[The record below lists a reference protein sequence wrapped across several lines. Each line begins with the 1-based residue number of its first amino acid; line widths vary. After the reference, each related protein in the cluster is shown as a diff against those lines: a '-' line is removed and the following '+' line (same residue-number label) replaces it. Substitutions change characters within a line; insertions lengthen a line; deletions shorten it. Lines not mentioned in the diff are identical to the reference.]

1 MSRFRSP
8 VRRGTAPASQP
19 RKRFAFAAR
28 IATAA
33 AFLTLVGAP
42 APASADGL
50 LTGGP
55 TGPTSDNTP
64 TFTWEAVVP
73 ASCAIDG
80 GTPAPCAS
88 PFSTPELADGPHV
101 VEIQA
106 GVAIEARN
114 IVVDTVAPL
123 VRMTGSDEDRTEP
136 TASYEFAAEAGT
148 DTTCAVDTGDFAPC
162 TSPYTTKPLG
172 NGSHIV
178 RVRATDAAGNHGE
191 ASRVVRMTVA
201 APDTTIV
208 AGPDGYT
215 AEKKPS
221 FTFTSTRPGSA
232 FRCQVDDGTPFDC
245 PASWAPT
252 DDLTLGG
259 HVLRVSAVDVAGNV
273 DASPAERQFIVAT
286 CEKTVTIGPVEVAA
300 DCLRNA
306 GGKLVADGRVKVNG
320 ITFTPRRP
328 NGEIATITVDVP
340 NRKIAVRDAQ
350 LRMGSIVL
358 FHGDLEFGV
367 PAEETFVLANIDTD
381 TKSKSDE
388 PKDDTEAAL
397 DLPGDDDAQ
406 AAGLPIR
413 GTAKLELSKGTAI
426 LTAGIELPKVFTDA
440 EGKGITGTVKVTSD
454 NANGLRLA
462 QARVT
467 APLAMIGKVEFQNL
481 SVAFLGDGEGS
492 TSTTCNLPTP
502 GLKWEGS
509 ASVVVMPAPGRPELK
524 NVQLGLA
531 DGKFSHASATL
542 YPPAGGAELGAGVK
556 VTKLQVS
563 LCAGPPVKL
572 EGRAGLTALPGAD
585 GKPRLEIPDAG
596 LIYTAGERQKPWT
609 IRAEAPEAK
618 IGGDIPITFS
628 DLFLQISGNGAVD
641 FGGAVK
647 FSVPI
652 KGSAG
657 PASIDAS
664 VNVEAKAEGF
674 VEGSRYSVSLD
685 AKGCFNGS
693 FKIDPAPSVGIPDIC
708 TGIEGVVSSK
718 GFAVC
723 GSLKVGDKNIG
734 RVGAGKEWDKPLEF
748 FGKSCDVGGFKEQR
762 QVEPPA
768 EEETP
773 TEAPEDGPV
782 GDTPVDSAKP
792 ASLRARRAAAVGG
805 GRFTVPAGS
814 RGVLVAVRGTRGK
827 APHVTLHGPAGER
840 IPTPAAVN
848 GSAKTDR
855 STAFANVATA
865 TTYVALRAPAAGEW
879 TAVPVAGS
887 AADVAAVSVAPL
899 LAPLKITGSV
909 RRARGH
915 GRTHVVAIKAARR
928 PGQRI
933 TLLERG
939 TGVAH
944 RIGTIEAS
952 GAVSFSSGSGPAGR
966 RTIEALVEQDGVPR
980 DRIVIGSFDAAGPAA
995 PARPAALRLT
1005 RSGRTLTVAWGKAQR
1020 AHRYGVRVET
1030 TDGRALFFVSGGD
1043 ARRLTVPGLDRHL
1056 GLRVRVVGL
1065 RDDNTAGRAR
1075 VATATP
1081 ASTTT
1086 KRSKR

>member
-8 VRRGTAPASQP
+8 VRRGNAPASRP
-19 RKRFAFAAR
+19 RKRSV
-28 IATAA
+28 TAA
-33 AFLTLVGAP
+33 LLASVAASLAVAASP
-42 APASADGL
+42 AAADGL

-55 TGPTSDNTP
+55 TGPTSDHTP
-64 TFTWEAVVP
+64 TFTWEAAVP

-80 GTPAPCAS
+80 KTPEPCVT
-88 PFSTPELADGPHV
+88 PFTTPELADGPHV
-101 VEIQA
+101 IEIQA
-106 GVAIEARN
+106 GAEIEARN

-123 VRMTGSDEDRTEP
+123 VQMTGSDADRTEP
-136 TASYEFAAEAGT
+136 TATYEFTAEAGT
-148 DTTCAVDTGDFAPC
+148 DASCAVDTGEFEPC
-162 TSPYTTKPLG
+162 TSPFTTKPLA
-172 NGSHIV
+172 NGTHIV

-191 ASRVVRMTVA
+191 ASRVVRMEVA

-208 AGPDGYT
+208 AGPGGYT
-215 AEKKPS
+215 DERKPA
-221 FTFTSTRPGSA
+221 FTFTSTRPGSS
-232 FRCQVDDGTPFDC
+232 FRCTIDDAKPIEC
-245 PASWAPT
+245 PATWAPLE
-252 DDLTLGG
+252 DLALGG
-259 HVLRVSAVDVAGNV
+259 HTLKVAAVDAAGNV
-273 DASPAERQFIVAT
+273 DTTPAQRDFIVAT
-286 CEKTVTIGPVEVAA
+286 CDKTVKIGAVEIAA

-306 GGKLVADGRVKVNG
+306 GGKLVSNGRVKVNG
-320 ITFTPRRP
+320 VTFTPRRE
-328 NGEIATITVDVP
+328 NGDHATVTIDVAK
-340 NRKIAVRDAQ
+340 RKVNVLDAQ

-358 FHGDLEFGV
+358 FHGDLEFV
-367 PAEETFVLANIDTD
+367 IPEAETFVLAEIDTE
-381 TKSKSDE
+381 TKSAKDAPKSDS
-388 PKDDTEAAL
+388 EAAL
-397 DLPGDDDAQ
+397 DLKGDDDAQ

-440 EGKGITGTVKVTSD
+440 EGHGITGTVKVTSD
-454 NANGLRLA
+454 NTNGLRLA

-492 TSTTCNLPTP
+492 TSKTCNLPSP

-524 NVQLGLA
+524 NVELGLA

-572 EGRAGLTALPGAD
+572 EGRAGLTALPGKD

-596 LIYTAGERQKPWT
+596 LIYTGAYEKKPWT
-609 IRAEAPEAK
+609 IRAEAPTAK

-657 PASIDAS
+657 PASLDAS
-664 VNVEAKAEGF
+664 VAVEAKAEGF
-674 VEGSRYSVSLD
+674 VEGPRYSVGLE

-693 FKIDPAPSVGIPDIC
+693 FKIDPAPSVSIPDIC

-734 RVGAGKEWDKPLEF
+734 RVGAGKEWDKSLQF
-748 FGKSCDVGGFKEQR
+748 FGNSCDVGDFKEQR
-762 QVEPPA
+762 QITPPA
-768 EEETP
+768 D
-773 TEAPEDGPV
+773 EAPTTPEDDRPV
-782 GDTPVDSAKP
+782 GDVPVDPAEP

-805 GRFTVPAGS
+805 GRFTIPRGS
-814 RGVLVAVRGTRGK
+814 RSVLVAVQGTGGTP
-827 APHVTLHGPAGER
+827 PHVTLHGPAGER
-840 IPTPAAVN
+840 VPTPADPA

-865 TTYVALRAPAAGEW
+865 TTYVALRAPKAGEW

-887 AADVAAVSVAPL
+887 AARVDRVNVAPL
-899 LAPLKITGSV
+899 LAPVKLRGSV
-909 RRARGH
+909 HRGR
-915 GRTHVVAIKAARR
+915 GKQRSVAISAARR

-944 RIGTIEAS
+944 HLGTIE
-952 GAVSFSSGSGPAGR
+952 GTDRVSFTPAAGPAGR
-966 RTIEALVEQDGVPR
+966 RTIEAVVEQDGVPR
-980 DRIVIGSFDAAGPAA
+980 DRFVVDAFDVAGPAA
-995 PARPAALRLT
+995 PARPSRVT
-1005 RSGRTLTVAWGKAQR
+1005 FRRTGTTLSVAWRKAAR
-1020 AHRYGVRVET
+1020 AQRYGVRVET
-1030 TDGRALFFVSGGD
+1030 TDGRALFFTTDG
-1043 ARRLTVPGLDRHL
+1043 AQRRLTVPGLDRELHL
-1056 GLRVRVVGL
+1056 TVRVVGL
-1065 RDDNTAGRAR
+1065 STDNTAGRAR
-1075 VATATP
+1075 VAEAEP
-1081 ASTTT
+1081 VQAKP

>member
-8 VRRGTAPASQP
+8 VRRAL
-19 RKRFAFAAR
+19 
-28 IATAA
+28 ATA
-33 AFLTLVGAP
+33 FTLLTLSASP
-42 APASADGL
+42 AAAEGL

-55 TGPTSDNTP
+55 TGPTADSTP

-80 GTPAPCAS
+80 GTPTPCAS
-88 PFSTPELADGPHV
+88 PFTTPELLDGPHV

-123 VRMTGSDEDRTEP
+123 VQMTGSDDDRTEP
-136 TASYEFAAEAGT
+136 TATYEFTAEAGT

-162 TSPYTTKPLG
+162 TSPFTTKALG

-178 RVRATDAAGNHGE
+178 RVRGTDAAGNHGE
-191 ASRVVRMTVA
+191 ASRVVRMMVA

-221 FTFTSTRPGSA
+221 FTFTSSRPGSS
-232 FRCQVDDGTPFDC
+232 FRCTLDERKPIEC
-245 PASWAPT
+245 PATWAPLE
-252 DDLTLGG
+252 DLPLGG
-259 HVLRVSAVDVAGNV
+259 HTLKVAAVDAAGNV
-273 DASPAERQFIVAT
+273 DSSPAQRDFIVAS
-286 CEKTVTIGPVEVAA
+286 CDKTATIGPVEVAA

-306 GGKLVADGRVKVNG
+306 GGKLVASGRVKVNG
-320 ITFTPRRP
+320 ITFSPRRP
-328 NGEIATITVDVP
+328 NGDDATITIDVA
-340 NRKIAVRDAQ
+340 NRKINVIDAQ

-358 FHGDLEFGV
+358 YHGDLEFGV
-367 PAEETFVLANIDTD
+367 PAEDTFVLANIDTD
-381 TKSKSDE
+381 TKSLTDK
-388 PKDDTEAAL
+388 PKDDSEAAL

-440 EGKGITGTVKVTSD
+440 EGRGITGTVKVTSD

-492 TSTTCNLPTP
+492 TSKTCNLPTP

-524 NVQLGLA
+524 NVELGLA

-572 EGRAGLTALPGAD
+572 EGRAGLTALPGND

-596 LIYTAGERQKPWT
+596 LIYTGAHEKKPWT
-609 IRAEAPEAK
+609 IRAEAPTAK
-618 IGGDIPITFS
+618 IGGDIPITFT
-628 DLFLQISGNGAVD
+628 DLFLQVSGNGAVD

-652 KGSAG
+652 KGTAG
-657 PASIDAS
+657 PASLDAS

-674 VEGSRYSVSLD
+674 VEGSRYSVALD

-693 FKIDPAPSVGIPDIC
+693 FKIDPAPSIGIPDVC

-723 GSLKVGDKNIG
+723 GSLKVGDKSIG

-748 FGKSCDVGGFKEQR
+748 FGNSCDVGTYKEQR

-768 EEETP
+768 EGETP
-773 TEAPEDGPV
+773 AEPTPEDNRPV
-782 GDTPVDSAKP
+782 GDTPVDPATP
-792 ASLRARRAAAVGG
+792 ASIRARRAAAVGG
-805 GRFTVPAGS
+805 GRFTVPSGS
-814 RGVLVAVRGTRGK
+814 RGVLVAIRGTGGK
-827 APHVTLHGPAGER
+827 PPHVTLHGPAGER
-840 IPTPAAVN
+840 TPTPADAD
-848 GSAKTDR
+848 GSARTET

-865 TTYVALRAPAAGEW
+865 TTYVALRAPTAGEW

-887 AADVAAVSVAPL
+887 AADVDAVSVAPL
-899 LAPLKITGSV
+899 LAPVKVRGSIS
-909 RRARGH
+909 RKAGKT
-915 GRTHVVAIKAARR
+915 RTVTIKAARR

-944 RIGTIEAS
+944 RIGTID
-952 GAVSFSSGSGPAGR
+952 GTGTVSFSPASGPAGR
-966 RTIEALVEQDGVPR
+966 RTIEALVEQDGLPR
-980 DRIVIGSFDAAGPAA
+980 ERVVVGSFDAAGPAA
-995 PARPAALRLT
+995 PGRPTALKLS
-1005 RSGRTLTVAWGKAQR
+1005 RSGRDLTVAWGKSAGAQR
-1020 AHRYGVRVET
+1020 YSVRVET
-1030 TDGRALFFVSGGD
+1030 SDGRALFFVRNGQ
-1043 ARRLTVPGLDRHL
+1043 ARRLTVPGLGRGL
-1056 GLRVRVVGL
+1056 GLTVRVVGL
-1065 RDDNTAGRAR
+1065 RADNTAGRAR
-1075 VATATP
+1075 EATADPVPTK
-1081 ASTTT
+1081 A
-1086 KRSKR
+1086 KRSTR

>member
-8 VRRGTAPASQP
+8 VRRGTAPASHP
-19 RKRFAFAAR
+19 RKRSVLT
-28 IATAA
+28 ATLAA
-33 AFLTLVGAP
+33 AAAAAVLTATP
-42 APASADGL
+42 AAADGL

-55 TGPTSDNTP
+55 TGPTADSTP
-64 TFTWEAVVP
+64 TFTWEAAVP

-80 GTPAPCAS
+80 GTPEPCAS
-88 PFSTPELADGPHV
+88 PFTTPELADGPHV

-114 IVVDTVAPL
+114 VVVDTVAPL
-123 VRMTGSDEDRTEP
+123 VQMTGSDADRTEP
-136 TASYEFAAEAGT
+136 TATYEFTAEAGT
-148 DTTCAVDTGDFAPC
+148 DTACAVDTGEFAPC
-162 TSPYTTKPLG
+162 TSPYTTKPLA

-191 ASRVVRMTVA
+191 ASRVVRMEVA
-201 APDTTIV
+201 APDTSIV
-208 AGPDGYT
+208 AGPEGYT
-215 AEKKPS
+215 DEKKPS
-221 FTFTSTRPGSA
+221 FTFTSTRSA
-232 FRCQVDDGTPFDC
+232 SSFRCTLDEAKPIEC
-245 PASWAPT
+245 PATWAPLE
-252 DDLTLGG
+252 DLPLGG
-259 HVLRVSAVDVAGNV
+259 HTLKVAAVDAAGNV
-273 DASPAERQFIVAT
+273 DPTPAQRDFIVAT
-286 CEKTVTIGPVEVAA
+286 CDKTVTIGPVEVAA

-306 GGKLVADGRVKVNG
+306 GGKLVSNGRVKVNG
-320 ITFTPRRP
+320 VTFTPRRE
-328 NGEIATITVDVP
+328 NGDHATVTIDVAK
-340 NRKIAVRDAQ
+340 RKINVIDAQ
-350 LRMGSIVL
+350 LRVGSIVL
-358 FHGDLEFGV
+358 FKGDLEFGI
-367 PAEETFVLANIDTD
+367 PEADTFVLAEFDTD
-381 TKSKSDE
+381 TKSKKDAPKSDS
-388 PKDDTEAAL
+388 EAAL

-406 AAGLPIR
+406 AAGLPLR
-413 GTAKLELSKGTAI
+413 GTAKLELSKGIAI

-454 NANGLRLA
+454 NTHGLRLA
-462 QARVT
+462 EARVT

-481 SVAFLGDGEGS
+481 SVAFLGDGEAS
-492 TSTTCNLPTP
+492 TSKTCNLPTP

-524 NVQLGLA
+524 NVELGLA

-542 YPPAGGAELGAGVK
+542 YPPVGGAELGAGVK

-572 EGRAGLTALPGAD
+572 EGRAGLTALPGSD

-596 LIYTAGERQKPWT
+596 LIYTGAHEKKPWT
-609 IRAEAPEAK
+609 IRAEAPVAK

-657 PASIDAS
+657 PVSLDAS

-734 RVGAGKEWDKPLEF
+734 RVGAGKEWDKSLEF
-748 FGKSCDVGGFKEQR
+748 FGKSCDVGPYKEQR

-773 TEAPEDGPV
+773 ETPEDDRPV
-782 GDTPVDSAKP
+782 GDTPVDPAQP
-792 ASLRARRAAAVGG
+792 ASLRAQRAAAVGG

-814 RGVLVAVRGTRGK
+814 RGVLVAVRGTGGK
-827 APHVTLHGPAGER
+827 VPHVTLHGPAGER
-840 IPTPAAVN
+840 VPTPADAS

-865 TTYVALRAPAAGEW
+865 TVYVALRSPKAGEW

-887 AADVAAVSVAPL
+887 AADVDGVDVAPL
-899 LAPLKITGSV
+899 LAPVKVTGSV
-909 RRARGH
+909 GRARGKT
-915 GRTHVVAIKAARR
+915 RTVAIKAARR

-944 RIGTIEAS
+944 RIGTVD
-952 GAVSFSSGSGPAGR
+952 GTGKVSFSPGSGPAGR
-966 RTIEALVEQDGVPR
+966 RTIEAIVEQDGVPR
-980 DRIVIGSFDAAGPAA
+980 DRFVVDTFDAAGPAA
-995 PARPAALRLT
+995 PARPAALRL
-1005 RSGRTLTVAWGKAQR
+1005 RREGRTLTVAWSKAAR
-1020 AHRYGVRVET
+1020 AQRYGVRVET
-1030 TDGRALFFVSGGD
+1030 TDGRALFFVADGKS
-1043 ARRLTVPGLDRHL
+1043 RRLTVPALDREL
-1056 GLRVRVVGL
+1056 SLTVRVVGL
-1065 RDDNTAGRAR
+1065 SADNTAGRAR
-1075 VATATP
+1075 VAEADPVPTK
-1081 ASTTT
+1081 T

>member
-8 VRRGTAPASQP
+8 VRRGNTPASRP
-19 RKRFAFAAR
+19 RKRSTMVAIVAS
-28 IATAA
+28 AA
-33 AFLTLVGAP
+33 ASLALTASP
-42 APASADGL
+42 AAAEGL

-55 TGPTSDNTP
+55 TGPTSDSTP
-64 TFTWEAVVP
+64 TFTWAAAVP

-80 GTPAPCAS
+80 KAPEPCAT
-88 PFSTPELADGPHV
+88 PFTTPELADGPHV
-101 VEIQA
+101 VEVQA
-106 GVAIEARN
+106 GAAIEARN

-123 VRMTGSDEDRTEP
+123 VQMTGSDADRTEP
-136 TASYEFAAEAGT
+136 TATYEFTAEPGT
-148 DTTCAVDTGDFAPC
+148 DTACAVDTGEFAPC
-162 TSPYTTKPLG
+162 TSPYTTKPLA
-172 NGSHIV
+172 NGTHVV

-191 ASRVVRMTVA
+191 ASRVVRMDVA
-201 APDTTIV
+201 APGTTIV

-215 AEKKPS
+215 DEKKPS
-221 FTFTSTRPGSA
+221 FTFTSSRPGSS

-245 PASWAPT
+245 PATWAPT
-252 DDLTLGG
+252 DELPLGG
-259 HVLRVSAVDVAGNV
+259 HVLRVSAVDAAGNV
-273 DASPAERQFIVAT
+273 DSSPAERQFIVAV

-320 ITFTPRRP
+320 LTFTPRRP
-328 NGEIATITVDVP
+328 NGEIATITVDVTG
-340 NRKIAVRDAQ
+340 RKIAVRDAQ

-358 FHGDLEFGV
+358 FHGDMEFGV
-367 PAEETFVLANIDTD
+367 PAEETFVLADIDTD

-397 DLPGDDDAQ
+397 DLQGDDDAQ

-492 TSTTCNLPTP
+492 TSKTCNLPSP

-524 NVQLGLA
+524 NVELGLA

-572 EGRAGLTALPGAD
+572 EGRAGLTALPGKD

-596 LIYTAGERQKPWT
+596 LIYTGAHERKPWT
-609 IRAEAPEAK
+609 IRAEAPTAK

-657 PASIDAS
+657 PASLDAT

-674 VEGSRYSVSLD
+674 VEGARYSVALE

-708 TGIEGVVSSK
+708 TGVEGVVSSK

-734 RVGAGKEWDKPLEF
+734 RVGAGKEWDKSLEF
-748 FGKSCDVGGFKEQR
+748 FGSSCDVGTFKEQR

-768 EEETP
+768 
-773 TEAPEDGPV
+773 AEDDRPV
-782 GDTPVDSAKP
+782 GDTPVDPAQP
-792 ASLRARRAAAVGG
+792 ASIRARRAAAVGG
-805 GRFTVPAGS
+805 GRFTVPRGS
-814 RGVLVAVRGTRGK
+814 RGVLVAVRGTGGK
-827 APHVTLHGPAGER
+827 TPHVTLHGPAGER
-840 IPTPAAVN
+840 IPTPADPA

-865 TTYVALRAPAAGEW
+865 TTYVALRSPRAGEW

-887 AADVAAVSVAPL
+887 AAAVDAVNVAPL
-899 LAPLKITGSV
+899 LAPVKVRGAVSRLRGKTRTVSV
-909 RRARGH
+909 
-915 GRTHVVAIKAARR
+915 KAARR
-928 PGQRI
+928 PGQQI

-944 RIGTIEAS
+944 QIGTIEGTDSVRFTPA
-952 GAVSFSSGSGPAGR
+952 AGPAGR
-966 RTIEALVEQDGVPR
+966 RTIEALVEQNGVPR
-980 DRIVIGSFDAAGPAA
+980 DRFVVGTFDAAGPPA
-995 PARPAALRLT
+995 PARPTSLKLT
-1005 RSGRTLTVAWGKAQR
+1005 RAGRTLTVRWGKAQR
-1020 AHRYGVRVET
+1020 AARYGVRIET
-1030 TDGRALFFVSGGD
+1030 TDGRALFFVRDGG

-1065 RDDNTAGRAR
+1065 RDDNTAGHAR
-1075 VATATP
+1075 VVAAGP
-1081 ASTTT
+1081 VSTTT
-1086 KRSKR
+1086 KQRAKR